1 MERKPEIIVF
11 ESRQQMAERVADLVE
26 LSIRSALYEKE
37 TASLAVS
44 GGSTPADLY
53 KALSIRDLEWDRVAV
68 PLVDERWV
76 APNALGSNEA
86 FINETLRQNSAKS
99 AKIIGLWSDVETPAM
114 GLDTAC
120 QRLGDAGALLDVAVL
135 GMGNDGHTASWF
147 PHAEGLA
154 DALSSE
160 STPFAAISAKKSE
173 VTGEYVNRV
182 TMTLGLVNQAKTICL
197 LITGDEKRRTLM
209 SALEDGHVEEM
220 PVRAILRS
228 RPDLWI
234 CWAP

>member
-1 MERKPEIIVF
+1 MGRKPEIIAF

-26 LSIRSALYEKE
+26 VNICAALHEKG
-37 TASLAVS
+37 TASLGAS

-53 KALSIRDLEWDRVAV
+53 KTLSTRDIEWDRVAV

-76 APNALGSNEA
+76 APDLPGSNEA
-86 FINETLRQNSAKS
+86 FIKETLRQNTAHN
-99 AKIIGLWSDVETPAM
+99 ANIIGLWSDVETPAK

-120 QRLGDAGALLDVAVL
+120 QRYGNAGEMLDVVVL

-147 PHAEGLA
+147 PHADGLA
-154 DALSSE
+154 DALSAE
-160 STPFAAISAKKSE
+160 TAPFAAISAKKSE
-173 VTGEYVNRV
+173 VTGAYVDRL
-182 TMTLGLVNQAKTICL
+182 TMTLSLISRAKIICL
-197 LITGDEKRRTLM
+197 LIAGDKKRQTLM
-209 SALEDGHVEEM
+209 RALEDGPVEEM